1 MSGAEDDEATTAVR
15 LVGREPEQAVIEGW
29 LHGGTGGTLVLSGE
43 PGVRKT
49 ALLRAAG
56 RSAASAGYRRLE
68 VGGLPGETEVS
79 YAAFDRLLLP
89 LRPQLAGLPPV
100 HRGIPRVRDAG

>member
-1 MSGAEDDEATTAVR
+1 MSGAEDDEATAAVR

-43 PGVRKT
+43 PGVGTRPCC
-49 ALLRAAG
+49 ARRG

-68 VGGLPGETEVS
+68 VGRLPGETEVS

-89 LRPQLAGLPPV
+89 LRPQLGGPPPV